1 MISIEV
7 AIVVIVL
14 IVLGLGVRT
23 VRIVPQARVGII
35 QRLGNYRRAAEAGV
49 AIVWPFIDRML
60 PLVDMREQV
69 VSFPPQPVI
78 TSDNVTINV
87 TSVIYYQILDAKAS
101 AYQVANLLA
110 AMEQLTQTTLRNVM
124 GGVALDP
131 SPTSRGQVN
140 SQLRLVLDEV
150 TEKWGVRVNRV
161 ELKDIAPPKDIQIA
175 MEKQMQAE
183 RQKRAAILTA
193 EGEAQSA
200 ILRAEGNKK
209 ALILQSEGQKQSAIL
224 RSEGEAQALV
234 TVQSAQAKAIE
245 LVFGAVTG
253 SNPSTEAM
261 AYQYLQMLTRL
272 AENPA
277 DRGTGCRTR
286 HPALVGVAFA
296 NIVAL
301 TSALNKAL
309 VRVGGERERAVR
321 QGRLER
327 RATWVTEQG
336 LLSAVDTAGRLGL
349 TLQELETAQHLALIA
364 PVEIPLGL
372 R

>member
-1 MISIEV
+1 MTGIEWGII
-7 AIVVIVL
+7 AVIVL

-23 VRIVPQARVGII
+23 VRIVPQARVGVI
-35 QRLGNYRRAAEAGV
+35 QRLGNYRRTADAGV
-49 AIVWPFIDRML
+49 AVVWPFVDRML
-60 PLVDMREQV
+60 PLLDMREQV

-87 TSVIYYQILDAKAS
+87 TSVVCYQILDPKNAT
-101 AYQVANLLA
+101 YQVANLLA

-124 GGVALDP
+124 GGLALDT
-131 SPTSRGQVN
+131 SLTSRDQVN

-224 RSEGEAQALV
+224 KSEGEAQALV

-245 LVFGAVTG
+245 LVFGAVNG
-253 SNPSTEAM
+253 SNPSTEAL
-261 AYQYLQMLTRL
+261 AYQYLQMLPRL

-277 DRGTGCRTR
+277 NKVLVVPTDYAGLAGLAATLSNLGADAAGAPANGRSAGKPAAERGPVSTVPQALGPNQQPPIDR
-286 HPALVGVAFA
+286 
-296 NIVAL
+296 
-301 TSALNKAL
+301 S
-309 VRVGGERERAVR
+309 
-321 QGRLER
+321 
-327 RATWVTEQG
+327 
-336 LLSAVDTAGRLGL
+336 
-349 TLQELETAQHLALIA
+349 
-364 PVEIPLGL
+364 
-372 R
+372 